1 MVKKL
6 LSSGSKSKNNKLLSG
21 KAGVALLYLFVGEE
35 AKRNNG
41 LLDDDSTDLNRIDF
55 ESKGS
60 T

>member
-1 MVKKL
+1 MDKKL
-6 LSSGSKSKNNKLLSG
+6 LSSGSKSTKKLFSG